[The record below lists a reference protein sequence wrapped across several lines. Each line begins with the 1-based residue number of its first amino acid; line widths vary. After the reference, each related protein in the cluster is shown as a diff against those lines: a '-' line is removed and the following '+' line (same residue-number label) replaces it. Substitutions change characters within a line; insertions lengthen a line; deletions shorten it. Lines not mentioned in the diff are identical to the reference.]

1 MLGVVMLNVAASKKA
16 RENVLNIETMT
27 NNIRS
32 SPTDRLTNLSLNI
45 PDKVFLQKGREEGGE
60 GGRGWAERG
69 SGRSNWCQLNC
80 LSRGQ

>member
-32 SPTDRLTNLSLNI
+32 CPTDRLTNLSLNI
-45 PDKVFLQKGREEGGE
+45 PDKVFLQKGEGGE
-60 GGRGWAERG
+60 RGGRERY
-69 SGRSNWCQLNC
+69 GREGGVGEAIGVS
-80 LSRGQ
+80 